1 MRMEKLR
8 CLRCGHLSRISNH
21 PGSIDLAFL
30 GLSKPV
36 LIKTHSPSDAQ
47 IASTLAFV
55 AVSISIIAGHGR
67 SNPSA
72 FHLRVASMPIFE
84 P

>member
-1 MRMEKLR
+1 MIPRPSRGNAQAESLR
-8 CLRCGHLSRISNH
+8 VFLAAAVCAPAAARSRYN
-21 PGSIDLAFL
+21 
-30 GLSKPV
+30 
-36 LIKTHSPSDAQ
+36 PSRDH

-55 AVSISIIAGHGR
+55 SASISIIAGHGL

-72 FHLRVASMPIFE
+72 FHFRVASMPIFE